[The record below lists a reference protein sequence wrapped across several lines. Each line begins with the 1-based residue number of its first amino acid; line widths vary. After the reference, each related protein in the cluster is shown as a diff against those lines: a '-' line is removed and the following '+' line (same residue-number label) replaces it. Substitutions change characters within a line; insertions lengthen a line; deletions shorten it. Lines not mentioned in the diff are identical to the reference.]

1 MDLKNKIKT
10 NYQILCI
17 VLHFGNEGDTNLCL
31 KSLQKNKDLDI
42 VVSDNDPVQSYSLPL
57 EFVHRVKTIKTGGR
71 AGFSKANNMAVNAF
85 LSKKHNFILL
95 LNNDTIVQHGAIKL
109 LKQCLLDDDMVG
121 AVGPCMP
128 YAGMPNKI
136 WACGGYINK
145 WKLSIG
151 GVQPKSKRACEVD
164 YLPGA
169 AVLTRV
175 DLWKKIGGF
184 SEKYFFAYE
193 EAEYALEV
201 KQYGYKIMAEPRSV
215 ILHKVGISS
224 QTKPQYFYNSI
235 RNKIIFSKY
244 LYGEWF
250 GFIYGLLMTAIS
262 LRSKNP
268 RIFFFQLRLWIEAIF
283 DELRS
288 KPVTQLR
295 LNDIASRYEKRK

>member
-1 MDLKNKIKT
+1 M
-10 NYQILCI
+10 
-17 VLHFGNEGDTNLCL
+17 
-31 KSLQKNKDLDI
+31 
-42 VVSDNDPVQSYSLPL
+42 
-57 EFVHRVKTIKTGGR
+57 IKTGGR
-71 AGFSKANNMAVNAF
+71 AGFSKGNNMAVNAF
-85 LSKKHNFILL
+85 LSEKHNSIML
-95 LNNDTIVQHGAIKL
+95 LNNDTIVQNGAIKL
-109 LKQCLLDDDMVG
+109 LKQCLLDGDRVG

-128 YAGMPNKI
+128 YTGMTNKI

-151 GVQPKSKRACEVD
+151 GLQPKSNRAYEVD

-169 AVLTRV
+169 AVLTRA
-175 DLWKKIGGF
+175 DLWKKIGGL

-201 KQYGYKIMAEPRSV
+201 KQHGYKIMVEPKSV

-224 QTKPQYFYNSI
+224 QKKAQYFYNGI

-250 GFIYGLLMTAIS
+250 GFIYGLFMTAIS

-268 RIFFFQLRLWIEAIF
+268 RIFFGQSRLWIEAIF

-295 LNDIASRYEKRK
+295 LNDIASRYEKEK